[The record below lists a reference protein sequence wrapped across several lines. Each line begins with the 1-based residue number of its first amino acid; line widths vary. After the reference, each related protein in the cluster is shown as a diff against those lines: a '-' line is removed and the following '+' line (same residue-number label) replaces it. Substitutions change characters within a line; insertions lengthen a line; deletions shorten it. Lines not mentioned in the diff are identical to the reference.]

1 MAMLKNQMVYN
12 RSAFRSAFEARQK
25 CFHFFMGCHWYCFRM
40 SPPNLFCRQGTL
52 SRIQFGGAHFQTS
65 PASKQG
71 VKETYLERNSPGGII
86 AKEDSILEK
95 ESMLRDV
102 RLSGCNSQS
111 SPKVQKSHFQQ
122 FLDDPKNDW
131 ERWCL
136 HAAALPRA
144 LKASSRKPPAQ
155 GNSWET
161 TLTFE
166 WHFGGVCL
174 RPREGSTF
182 SLYCHCIFLN
192 DSDVLGI
199 QCVYYIWFW
208 GNYNDLTATS
218 VESWLIR
225 GIIPTWP
232 YFRLVKYYNL
242 PRYYIDHF
250 GIYTR
255 VHPSNPRLDFFQR
268 CAQKKERDCPS
279 QTKVIA
285 TW

>member
-136 HAAALPRA
+136 HAAALPRPLRHHLA
-144 LKASSRKPPAQ
+144 NHRLKGIHEKQLWHLNGTSVVCVCGHVRVRLLVCIAIVFFWMIPTSSVSSVYIIYDS
-155 GNSWET
+155 GEIT
-161 TLTFE
+161 TTS
-166 WHFGGVCL
+166 L
-174 RPREGSTF
+174 RPQWNHG
-182 SLYCHCIFLN
+182 
-192 DSDVLGI
+192 
-199 QCVYYIWFW
+199 
-208 GNYNDLTATS
+208 
-218 VESWLIR
+218 
-225 GIIPTWP
+225 
-232 YFRLVKYYNL
+232 
-242 PRYYIDHF
+242 
-250 GIYTR
+250 
-255 VHPSNPRLDFFQR
+255 
-268 CAQKKERDCPS
+268 
-279 QTKVIA
+279 
-285 TW
+285 